1 MPKVVAFG
9 EILFRITPHPE
20 NFTAEFSLGG
30 AELNVATALA
40 AWGTDVAYISRMP
53 ENVLSGNVESLL
65 QGLHIDTS
73 RMLRGGERIG
83 IYYMAPGGDMQSL
96 SVVYD
101 RKYSAFS
108 QIEPGSVDWDSC
120 LEGVDWLHWTAI
132 TPALSEQVVTICHEM
147 LAAAQKKGITI
158 STDLN
163 YRRLLWK
170 YGKTPPEIMPGLVEY
185 CDVIMGNLW
194 SASDMLGINWNEAA
208 LVRDDKKNCT
218 GMAEQ
223 VARDIQARYPKCR
236 QIAFTFRLTKK
247 DGRLDYFATLYS
259 KDQIFESV
267 TFKRESVVDSVGSG
281 DSFMAGLIYGNLQ
294 NMAEQELINFA
305 AASAVSKLNIKGD
318 ANRTPVNQ
326 IRELL
331 NEPGLQ

>member
-1 MPKVVAFG
+1 MKVVAFG

-20 NFTAEFSLGG
+20 KFMAEFSLGG
-30 AELNVATALA
+30 AELNVSTALA
-40 AWGTDVAYISRMP
+40 AWGTDVCYISRLP
-53 ENVLSGNVESLL
+53 ENVLSQNIETIL
-65 QGLHIDTS
+65 QGLRIDTG

-108 QIEPGSVDWDSC
+108 QIEPGTVDWEAC
-120 LEGVDWLHWTAI
+120 LEGVSWLHWTAI
-132 TPALSEQVVTICHEM
+132 TPALNEQIVTICHEM
-147 LAAAQKKGITI
+147 LAAARKKGITI

-194 SASDMLGINWNEAA
+194 SASDMLGIEWNEGA
-208 LVRDDKKNCT
+208 LVRDDKKSCIE
-218 GMAEQ
+218 MAAH
-223 VARDIQARYPKCR
+223 VARKIEARYPQCK
-236 QIAFTFRLTKK
+236 QVAFTFRFTKK
-247 DGRLDYFATLYS
+247 DGRLNYFATLYS
-259 KDQIFESV
+259 KQQVFESV
-267 TFKRESVVDSVGSG
+267 SFKRESVVDSVGSG

-294 NMAEQELINFA
+294 QMPEQELINFA

-318 ANRTPVNQ
+318 ANTTPVNV
-326 IRELL
+326 IKDLL
-331 NEPGLQ
+331 VNPGGA